1 MQKQGKGSMKSD
13 SARKIK
19 GKVVLVDGCLREGN
33 VAKARGTMLGW
44 VRARKKYFLRTG
56 WERVAGAAG
65 FFPTLESGSAASI
78 SASASLT

>member
-1 MQKQGKGSMKSD
+1 MQKQGKGSMKSN

-44 VRARKKYFLRTG
+44 VRARKNTFGAQAGKELREQQFFFRP
-56 WERVAGAAG
+56 WKVVALLRYQPPPA
-65 FFPTLESGSAASI
+65 
-78 SASASLT
+78 